1 MVTLICAWHTA
12 RKFPID
18 WVHTQETAQLIRH
31 FALLTT
37 IASASSYAAP
47 LTIQVYNPADQA
59 IFPASSE
66 LISGEH
72 EAILVDAQ
80 FDTQH
85 GQALAD
91 LIKQSGKKLTAI
103 YISSGDPDYYFGLEP
118 ILAVFPNVKVVASQQ
133 VVEHINATKDA
144 KLAYWGPI
152 MGEYAPKTITVPEV
166 LSSTTL
172 SLEGQVIEIKASDT
186 PYAYLWAPSIKTAFG
201 GVAVT
206 SGQHVWM
213 ADSQNVAARKQ
224 WLAILKGLLALQ
236 PAQVIP
242 GHYLGEMPT
251 GSAAVTFTHDYI
263 VRFEQELAKA
273 KDSASLIKAMT
284 QAYPALPVDDGVAI
298 GAKVAT
304 GEMAW

>member
-1 MVTLICAWHTA
+1 MKKSLA
-12 RKFPID
+12 RL
-18 WVHTQETAQLIRH
+18 VLLS
-31 FALLTT
+31 ALT
-37 IASASSYAAP
+37 SAASYAAP

-59 IFPASSE
+59 IFPVSSE

-72 EAILVDAQ
+72 DAILVDAQ

-85 GQALAD
+85 GQAVAD

-118 ILAVFPNVKVVASQQ
+118 ILAAFPNVKVLASQH
-133 VVEHINATKDA
+133 VVDHIKATKDA

-152 MGEYAPKTITVPEV
+152 MGEHAPKTITVPEV
-166 LSSTTL
+166 LTSTSL
-172 SLEGQVIEIKASDT
+172 ALEGEVIEIKASDT
-186 PYAYLWAPSIKTAFG
+186 PYAYLWAPAIKTAFG

-213 ADSQNVAARKQ
+213 ADSQSIAARKQ
-224 WLAILKGLLALQ
+224 WLSILEGLLALQ
-236 PAQVIP
+236 PTQVIP
-242 GHYLGEMPT
+242 GHYLGEMPS
-251 GSAAVTFTHDYI
+251 GSAAVTFTHEYI
-263 VRFEQELAKA
+263 VRFEQELANA